1 MYNITVMENLP
12 RGFTVLQVFAVDADK
27 GPNAEFNYTLEDPSG
42 GFKIDEKT
50 GWISVRDP
58 TKLDRE
64 TQSKI
69 QMKVSALEKKP
80 FSNNRP
86 TTSVEINLLDAND
99 NNPQVINHFFLFI
112 RSFISSLFLPLTSNF
127 LSIICLSLTL
137 SPFFHLFCNASFT
150 CPLRNIMCGLTL

>member
-42 GFKIDEKT
+42 GFRIDEKT

-99 NNPQVINHFFLFI
+99 NNPQVINYL
-112 RSFISSLFLPLTSNF
+112 LPS
-127 LSIICLSLTL
+127 
-137 SPFFHLFCNASFT
+137 
-150 CPLRNIMCGLTL
+150 PLRNDRHQIFPSLTSSPTIFLSPSASFPLSSRVLCKHYEASG